1 MFIIIVFGILL
12 QIYHMSCPG
21 VQRGKVIWIT
31 NIHCPIMTRE
41 NDTEDQM
48 QKKEE
53 KFTNCRNH
61 IDFDKTD
68 MTLLLKGIGFDSKAK
83 DQIKNKTTEVKFLK
97 IFWGPSW
104 P

>member
-12 QIYHMSCPG
+12 QIYHMSCTD
-21 VQRGKVIWIT
+21 VKRGKVIWIS
-31 NIHCPIMTRE
+31 NIHCPNMTHE

-53 KFTNCRNH
+53 KLSSCRNH
-61 IDFDKTD
+61 IDFDKTN
-68 MTLLLKGIGFDSKAK
+68 MTLLLKGIGFDSKGK

-97 IFWGPSW
+97 IF
-104 P
+104 